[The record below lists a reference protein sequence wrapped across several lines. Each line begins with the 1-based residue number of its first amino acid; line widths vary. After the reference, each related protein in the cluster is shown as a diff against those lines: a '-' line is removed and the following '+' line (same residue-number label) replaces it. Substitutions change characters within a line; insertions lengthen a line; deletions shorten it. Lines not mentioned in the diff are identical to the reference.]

1 MARKTRPKPKNVPA
15 TTSQGGGQIANNDA
29 PSTKEFVTALNARRR
44 AFQEILPD
52 TFTPERFVALCLQSF
67 RANPALG
74 RCSID
79 SVLKAAFQCA
89 KLALEPDTPAQ
100 LCYLIPYKYEATFVL
115 GYQGA
120 KVLAARDGRVAKIWA
135 EHRHERDHWRLV
147 RGTNSRIEH
156 EPADGDRGEYMG
168 TYAVVEYTDP
178 RVRPSFEYVDALDM
192 LRVEAHSHGCD
203 VSKVG
208 SLHLKAETD
217 WKLSSK
223 PWFKW
228 RDRMRLKTAIKRVCK
243 QVIAFDEVGH
253 QLRAAFR
260 LDDLAESGKSQAT
273 LLDQDWNTAGRV
285 RQEKATDVVGEVL
298 SVEVPPEE
306 PAGALETTAKEKAIE
321 PAKDDEPPELEGKE
335 REEAIDKFAAL
346 ATETTKKYPDLA
358 QKVGQIAVLPQSPDV
373 KFGLL
378 EKAVAEHESRL
389 QGVLTPEEEA
399 EMAGGAP

>member
-1 MARKTRPKPKNVPA
+1 MTRKTRPTKTTVPA
-15 TTSQGGGQIANNDA
+15 TTSSGGGQIANNDA

-100 LCYLIPYKYEATFVL
+100 LCYLIPYKAEATFVL

-135 EHRHERDHWRLV
+135 EHRYSRDHWRLV

-156 EPADGDRGEYMG
+156 EPADGDRGDYRG
-168 TYAVVEYTDP
+168 TYAVVEYADP
-178 RVRPSFEYVDALDM
+178 RVRPSFEYIDALDM
-192 LRVEAHSHGCD
+192 IRVEAHSHGCD
-203 VSKVG
+203 VSKVEG
-208 SLHLKAETD
+208 LHVKAETD
-217 WKLSSK
+217 WKLAGK

-273 LLDQDWNTAGRV
+273 LLDQDWSAAGRV
-285 RQEKATDVVGEVL
+285 RQERATDVVGETL
-298 SVEVPPEE
+298 SVDVPPED
-306 PAGALETTAKEKAIE
+306 GALETTAKEKAIGPE
-321 PAKDDEPPELEGKE
+321 KEDEPPEIEGKE
-335 REEAIDKFAAL
+335 REEAIDRFAAL
-346 ATETTKKYPDLA
+346 ATEATKKHPDLA
-358 QKVGQIAVLPQSPDV
+358 QKVGKIAVLPQSPSV
-373 KFGLL
+373 KLGLL
-378 EKAVAEHESRL
+378 EKVVAEHENRL
-389 QGVLTPEEEA
+389 LGGLTPEEEA
-399 EMAGGAP
+399 EMAGGAS